1 MTSSDLPSC
10 SVTDPGRRR
19 GLARMVV
26 LGVAAMLPP
35 GLWPARAVAADA
47 AGAMQPLPLD
57 AFAEP
62 PRMSQ
67 LELSPDGRQLAGLVH
82 LDGVSALVSR
92 PVDGDR
98 PVLVLRQLPGVAM
111 ARIAWSGPDRL
122 LVHTRVIRPRQG
134 RLQEDWRLLSV
145 RPDGSGLKLLTPPAS
160 QGGSD
165 AQIQGRI
172 VDLLPEDDRHV
183 LVERPP
189 VPGRPEPSVVRLD
202 VVEGGFVEVHPAQR
216 QVRRW
221 MTDAQH
227 RVRIGW
233 RQVDE
238 RLEIL
243 GCDPDGGRWR
253 TLWSLEGTEVD
264 AVQPLGFDDDPWT
277 LLVLAEHQDHM
288 AVFGVDLHDEM
299 PKPRLLR
306 AQSGFDLGAEP
317 LRRPGRSALGGVL
330 PAGRARRLGAAAG
343 VWDAPLQ
350 ALAREV
356 DAALP
361 DRFNRLTSFSAD
373 GLRYLVHSS
382 GGTQPG
388 EYYLGE
394 RGDAPALTLLL
405 QQYPTRLTDRLA
417 GKRAVEFVARD
428 GLRIEALLTRPPG
441 RTGAGSL
448 VLMPHGGP
456 QAESGDE
463 VDLWSEFLASRGH
476 AVLEV
481 NFRGSTGRGRSFLLA
496 GLRRWG
502 REMQD
507 DLSDAAAWAVA
518 QGLADPR
525 RIAIAGA
532 SYGGYAALMGLA
544 QEPQRYCCA
553 ISFAGVFDLP
563 EIILH
568 TSRFLGGQAA
578 AERLIGRYWGDREV
592 LRQASPLRQAER
604 IRKPVLLVHGSDDL
618 VVPASQ
624 SRDMAEALRAA
635 GGRVQHVEQSGV
647 GHRWVAGRP
656 MRQFLA
662 LQEAFL
668 AEHLG
673 PGG

>member
-1 MTSSDLPSC
+1 MSRFFSCGPSLTRRD
-10 SVTDPGRRR
+10 SLGRM
-19 GLARMVV
+19 AA

-35 GLWPARAVAADA
+35 GLWPTRAVAADA
-47 AGAMQPLPLD
+47 TGAMQPLPVA

-67 LELSPDGRQLAGLVH
+67 LALSPDGRQLAGLVH

-111 ARIAWSGPDRL
+111 AHIAWSGPDRL
-122 LVHTRVIRPRQG
+122 LVQTRVLMRRQG
-134 RLQEDWRLLSV
+134 GSREEWRLLSV

-189 VPGRPEPSVVRLD
+189 VPDRPEPAVVRLD

-216 QVRRW
+216 QVLRW

-233 RQVDE
+233 RQVDG

-253 TLWSLEGTEVD
+253 TLWALEGAEVD
-264 AVQPLGFDDDPWT
+264 AVQPLGFGDDPWT
-277 LLVLAEHQDHM
+277 LRVLAEHQDHM
-288 AVFGVDLHDEM
+288 AVFDVDLHEET
-299 PKPRLLR
+299 PQPRLLQ
-306 AQSGFDLGAEP
+306 AQPGFDLGGEP
-317 LRRPGRSALGGVL
+317 LHRPGSSALAGVL
-330 PAGRARRLGAAAG
+330 SSGRARRLGAAAG

-350 ALAREV
+350 ALAREI

-361 DRFNRLTSFSAD
+361 ERFNRLTSFSAD

-405 QQYPTRLTDRLA
+405 QQYPARLTAHLV
-417 GKRAVEFVARD
+417 GKRPVEFLARD

-441 RTGAGSL
+441 RTGPGSL

-463 VDLWSEFLASRGH
+463 IDLWSEFLASRGH
-476 AVLEV
+476 TVLEV

-507 DLSDAAAWAVA
+507 DLSDAADWAVA
-518 QGLADPR
+518 QGLADPH

-532 SYGGYAALMGLA
+532 SYGGYAALMGAA
-544 QEPQRYCCA
+544 QTPQRYRCA
-553 ISFAGVFDLP
+553 ISFAGVSDLP
-563 EIILH
+563 GLILH
-568 TSRFLGGQAA
+568 ASRFIGGEAA
-578 AERLIGRYWGDREV
+578 TERMIGRYWGDREA
-592 LRQASPLRQAER
+592 LRQASPLRQADR
-604 IRKPVLLVHGSDDL
+604 IRVPVLLVHGADDR

-624 SRDMAEALRAA
+624 SRDMAEALRAS
-635 GGRVQHVEQSGV
+635 GGRVQHVEQPGV
-647 GHRWVAGRP
+647 GHQWVMGRP

-662 LQEAFL
+662 VQEAFL

-673 PGG
+673 PGS